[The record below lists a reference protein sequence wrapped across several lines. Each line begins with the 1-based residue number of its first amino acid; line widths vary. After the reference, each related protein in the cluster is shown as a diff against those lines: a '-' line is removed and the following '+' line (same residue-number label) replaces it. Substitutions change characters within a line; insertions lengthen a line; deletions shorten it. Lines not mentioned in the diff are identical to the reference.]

1 MLGSFKKFLKTHVG
15 SALIETCFALP
26 IVLTLTFYIL
36 ELMKINTCKSAI
48 DAITQECT
56 YEFIKSATCAEFD
69 SIIKK
74 HIPKY
79 IKYSANSSDND
90 IRFNVTLY
98 TSLEKMCAKSPYGGS
113 EITWL
118 NNEGQAATGA
128 EGEFLPTTS
137 SATPIAAKDFDSSGN
152 NPEKQYSN
160 PKTLSGYAFVLTF
173 VCRYR
178 FSSSYIAKM
187 FSGGSNTRKIESGGK
202 GKMFLI
208 WGRGAGICN

>member
-1 MLGSFKKFLKTHVG
+1 MLGSFKNFLKTHVG

-36 ELMKINTCKSAI
+36 ELMKINTCKSAV

-56 YEFIKSATCAEFD
+56 YEFIRSATCVEFD

-74 HIPKY
+74 HIPQY

-98 TSLEKMCAKSPYGGS
+98 TNLEQMCAKSPYGAS

-118 NNEGQAATGA
+118 NNNGDPATDA

-137 SATPIAAKDFDSSGN
+137 SANPIEAQDFSYSGN
-152 NPEKQYSN
+152 APQITYTN
-160 PKTLSGYAFVLTF
+160 PKMLSGYAFVLTF

-187 FSGGSNTRKIESGGK
+187 FSGGSNTRKIKSGGK